1 MLWQQ
6 RDSVIVSLPMSG
18 ANVYRDYYVAAGQ
31 ELPAF
36 GSLAEL
42 EASTGDW
49 GVQRWGVDLREAVR
63 AFRPQLCGS
72 RPVHRWVHL
81 IRSASRCRGLEDAAG
96 YLHRH
101 L

>member
-31 ELPAF
+31 ELPAL

-42 EASTGDW
+42 EASTGD
-49 GVQRWGVDLREAVR
+49 GVYSDGASIYVKLYVRSDRNYAVLDL
-63 AFRPQLCGS
+63 CT
-72 RPVHRWVHL
+72 
-81 IRSASRCRGLEDAAG
+81 AG
-96 YLHRH
+96 CT
-101 L
+101 